1 MLLYQILACTL
12 RKKNEKMSYNNNRF
26 KISAPT
32 WNEKFGLPDGLYFV
46 SDIQDYFQCIL
57 EKHGEKAD
65 NFSIWMYLNRTE
77 NGITFTIKKGYYFK
91 LLTPET
97 IKLLERTEKKILIY
111 KPLK

>member
-12 RKKNEKMSYNNNRF
+12 HEKNEKMSYNHSTF

-46 SDIQDYFQCIL
+46 SDIQNYFQCIL
-57 EKHGEKAD
+57 EKHGEKAE

-77 NGITFTIKKGYYFK
+77 NRITFTIKKGY
-91 LLTPET
+91 
-97 IKLLERTEKKILIY
+97 
-111 KPLK
+111 